1 MPWKE
6 DMGISK
12 IGSLFASNLDSV
24 SAVSPAKPA
33 QSTQQQQA
41 SPKVNSLGTDA
52 VVFSRS
58 MAAPPPSSDG
68 SDVARASR
76 VKALKTEV
84 ERGAYRADSEKVAV
98 AVLKELS

>member
-12 IGSLFASNLDSV
+12 IGSLFASNVDSV
-24 SAVSPAKPA
+24 AGASPAKPA
-33 QSTQQQQA
+33 QSTQQQLP
-41 SPKVNSLGTDA
+41 PKTSSLGTDA

-58 MAAPPPSSDG
+58 MAAPPPPSEG
-68 SDVARASR
+68 ADVTRASR
-76 VKALKTEV
+76 VQTLKKEV

>member
-1 MPWKE
+1 VPWKE

-24 SAVSPAKPA
+24 SAASPAKPA

-41 SPKVNSLGTDA
+41 SPKADSLGTDA

-58 MAAPPPSSDG
+58 MGSSPPPSDAA
-68 SDVARASR
+68 DAARAAR
-76 VKALKTEV
+76 VQALKKDV
-84 ERGAYRADSEKVAV
+84 ERGAYRTDSGKVAV

>member
-12 IGSLFASNLDSV
+12 IGSLFASNIDSAHG
-24 SAVSPAKPA
+24 SSPTKPA
-33 QSTQQQQA
+33 ESSKQQQA
-41 SPKVNSLGTDA
+41 RQSVSSLGTDA

-58 MAAPPPSSDG
+58 VTARPPDP
-68 SDVARASR
+68 VASEGTRATR
-76 VKALKTEV
+76 VQSLKKEV
-84 ERGAYRADSEKVAV
+84 DSGTYRRDSEKVAV

>member
-12 IGSLFASNLDSV
+12 IGSLFASNIDSTYG
-24 SAVSPAKPA
+24 SSQTKPA
-33 QSTQQQQA
+33 QSKPQEQTPPA
-41 SPKVNSLGTDA
+41 TSVLGTDA

-58 MAAPPPSSDG
+58 MTSRPPAPSGGDDS
-68 SDVARASR
+68 RASR
-76 VKALKTEV
+76 VQSLKKEV
-84 ERGAYRADSEKVAV
+84 ESGSYRPDSEKVAV